1 MMPPT
6 YSKETQI
13 VGTDPETLTQDC
25 RQLRHNSRIDLL
37 SADEVI
43 AFLDGYNSFINHE
56 TRPFSPM
63 KETNMLL

>member
-13 VGTDPETLTQDC
+13 VGTDPKTLTRDC
-25 RQLRHNSRIDLL
+25 RQLRNNTRTDLL